1 MSMSVSVSVEG
12 QDKVFADLDADLQK
26 WVTKANQAIRAASFT
41 CQAVA
46 KKNCPVGTPEST
58 GIKGYHGGR
67 LRQSIQVD
75 NSEYLTFTCGT
86 NVYYAIFVH
95 EGTVKM
101 LARPFL
107 RKGFEAGAQQLR
119 DDMGSDI

>member
-1 MSMSVSVSVEG
+1 MTEFVFVSGMSEIDKAMEADYIKRINRMNRAIHSAGLTG
-12 QDKVFADLDADLQK
+12 QG
-26 WVTKANQAIRAASFT
+26 
-41 CQAVA
+41 VA
-46 KKNCPVGTPEST
+46 KKRCPVGTPEST

-75 NSEYLTFTCGT
+75 NSKFGESTVGT

-101 LARPFL
+101 RGRPFL
-107 RKGFEAGAQQLR
+107 RKGFDEGAKQLLA
-119 DDMGSDI
+119 DSKAVQE